1 MPWQTLRTSSV
12 FITSLFSVS
21 ISSRRLCVAGRDGG
35 FSVEEPVQGLPEVGA
50 ARPAR
55 QRHHHRALWTQDLAA
70 GWRGE
75 KKKQGAPFVKCN
87 LVTSFVFN
95 STVTVS
101 LRHAG
106 GPQIDVK
113 RAQIWTL
120 FDGVWSE
127 HLHLIGMRLASL
139 LCIFSYVDRGRAAE
153 GKSIQSV
160 WPLKGQSAM
169 RCCQSPQIHHLEK
182 QKQNE
187 CRGHYLVSWMLAP
200 SLSLPFIIYYINMI
214 QVNLLLTVSAIPER
228 PWANQPERL

>member
-1 MPWQTLRTSSV
+1 MSSV
-12 FITSLFSVS
+12 FIDSLFSGS
-21 ISSRRLCVAGRDGG
+21 LSSRRLCVAGRDGG

-75 KKKQGAPFVKCN
+75 KKNKAQHLWN
-87 LVTSFVFN
+87 
-95 STVTVS
+95 VS
-101 LRHAG
+101 
-106 GPQIDVK
+106 K
-113 RAQIWTL
+113 RAQTWTL
-120 FDGVWSE
+120 FNGVWSE
-127 HLHLIGMRLASL
+127 RLHLIGMRLAGL

-160 WPLKGQSAM
+160 WPLKGRSAT

-187 CRGHYLVSWMLAP
+187 CWGHYLVSSMSAL
-200 SLSLPFIIYYINMI
+200 SLSLPYIMHRINMI
-214 QVNLLLTVSAIPER
+214 QVNLLLTVSAVPER
-228 PWANQPERL
+228 PWANQT